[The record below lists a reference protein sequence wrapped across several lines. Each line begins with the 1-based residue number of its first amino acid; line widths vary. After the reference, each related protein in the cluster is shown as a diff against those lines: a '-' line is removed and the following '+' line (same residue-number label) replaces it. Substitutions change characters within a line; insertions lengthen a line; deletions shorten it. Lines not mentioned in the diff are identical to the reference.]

1 MSGPAREEAIRQFRE
16 DPALGVFIST
26 EAGGLGLNLQVAS
39 YVINLDLPWN
49 PARLEQRIARAHR
62 MGQEQP
68 VNVINIVAAG
78 TIEERVL
85 AVLYEKQ
92 ALFTELFDTD
102 IDTINLDAAAQ
113 IDRFRDLVAQL
124 LDKPE

>member
-1 MSGPAREEAIRQFRE
+1 
-16 DPALGVFIST
+16 
-26 EAGGLGLNLQVAS
+26 
-39 YVINLDLPWN
+39 
-49 PARLEQRIARAHR
+49 
-62 MGQEQP
+62 
-68 VNVINIVAAG
+68 VINIVAAG

-124 LDKPE
+124 LAKSA

>member
-1 MSGPAREEAIRQFRE
+1 MRRFREEP
-16 DPALGVFIST
+16 DLGVFLST
-26 EAGGLGLNLQVAS
+26 EAGGLGLNLQVAD

-62 MGQEQP
+62 MGQTST
-68 VNVINIVAAG
+68 VNVINIIAAG
-78 TIEERVL
+78 TIEQRVL
-85 AVLYEKQ
+85 DVLYEKQ

-113 IDRFRDLVAQL
+113 LDRFRALVAQL
-124 LDKPE
+124 LEHEGR